1 MQPITISVSI
11 DAPRDRVWEIYT
23 NPEHIIHWNAASADW
38 YSPRATNDL
47 RPGGEFSY
55 RMEAKDGSE
64 GFDFAGVFTDVVPP
78 AALSYTFVD
87 ARQRSRSLVRVLA
100 QRWWLRLIPS
110 PSTRWNCSGQGGRL
124 SLIILSG
131 TLKQP
136 PRINRRSAGTA
147 NPRLGGG
154 CAPW

>member
-78 AALSYTFVD
+78 AALSYTF
-87 ARQRSRSLVRVLA
+87 
-100 QRWWLRLIPS
+100 
-110 PSTRWNCSGQGGRL
+110 GGRTAA
-124 SLIILSG
+124 IAFTGSG
-131 TLKQP
+131 
-136 PRINRRSAGTA
+136 AGTEVVVTFDPESEHSLELQRA
-147 NPRLGGG
+147 GWQAILDNFKRY
-154 CAPW
+154 AEATA